1 MYSSITEPGSF
12 QQASKDPDWVHAM
25 KLEIAALESNQTWS
39 IVDLPSGK
47 IPIGCRWIYKVKYK
61 ASGEVE
67 RYKARLVAKGYSQ
80 QAGMDYFETFSP
92 VAKMV
97 TVRCVIALA
106 VSKGW
111 PMHQMD
117 VYNAFL
123 QGDLEEEVYMEM
135 PEGFRKSG
143 ENKVC

>member
-47 IPIGCRWIYKVKYK
+47 TPIDCRWIYKVKYK

-97 TVRCVIALA
+97 TVRSLIALA
-106 VSKGW
+106 ASSYW
-111 PMHQMD
+111 
-117 VYNAFL
+117 
-123 QGDLEEEVYMEM
+123 
-135 PEGFRKSG
+135 
-143 ENKVC
+143 